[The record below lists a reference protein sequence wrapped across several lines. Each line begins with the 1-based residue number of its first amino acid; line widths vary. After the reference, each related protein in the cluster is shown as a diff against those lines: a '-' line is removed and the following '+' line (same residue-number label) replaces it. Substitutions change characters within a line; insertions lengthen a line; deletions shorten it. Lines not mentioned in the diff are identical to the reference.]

1 MRLNYYPDAIARA
14 LEVVNEFDQK
24 LARLRQEMAYL
35 EGEAELIVA
44 FDTTLKNEDQRKAR
58 RFQILSN
65 NPAYHTLQTQWVDLT
80 TERSSAV
87 AQLERLR
94 DQFNVAKLEAR
105 LAIVEKLSLIESRE
119 LVGL

>member
-65 NPAYHTLQTQWVDLT
+65 NPTYHTLQTQLVELT

>member
-1 MRLNYYPDAIARA
+1 MRLSYYPDAIARA
-14 LEVVNEFDQK
+14 LEGVNEFDQK

-58 RFQILSN
+58 RFQILSS
-65 NPAYHTLQTQWVDLT
+65 NPAYHTLQTQWADLT

-105 LAIVEKLSLIESRE
+105 LAIVEKLSMIESRE

>member
-1 MRLNYYPDAIARA
+1 MKLNYYPDAIARA
-14 LEVVNEFDQK
+14 LEGVNEFDQK
-24 LARLRQEMAYL
+24 VTRLRQTMAHV

-44 FDTTLKNEDQRKAR
+44 FDTNLKNEDQRKAR
-58 RFQILSN
+58 RFQILSTHAN
-65 NPAYHTLQTQWVDLT
+65 YESLQEQFVRLT
-80 TERSSAV
+80 TERSNAI

-105 LAIVEKLSLIESRE
+105 LAIVEKLSMVESRE